1 MIVYLYFLN
10 IIWVVKTL
18 GTQYTIL
25 TQTYLSRWTG
35 VFRVS
40 HSHEENLLIKS
51 SNMMLYELR
60 KCGCL

>member
-35 VFRVS
+35 VFTVS
-40 HSHEENLLIKS
+40 HSNEENLLIKS
-51 SNMMLYELR
+51 SNMML
-60 KCGCL
+60 